1 MNVLPQLVFGIAAGG
16 LAGYFAGSFAQS
28 ESDAVEAAA
37 PGESARIS
45 ELEAEIRALRQDLEA
60 PRPIG
65 LAESGG
71 RVAAD
76 TEAQL
81 QAAIDAWMAENLEA
95 RLQQAAG
102 AASAGSAGDA
112 EPGQAKFTNAEEAIL
127 AMQAADGWDAQME
140 AMQAAADAGLLDAVI
155 EELEKRAELQPD
167 SENAQLEL
175 AAGYLQKVFSTT
187 NPIET
192 GTWAVKLDGT
202 YDEALAINDQ
212 SWDARFGKAM
222 SLSNWPA
229 FTGKQGEAIRQFE
242 ILRGQQANAASR
254 PEFAQT
260 YLILGNMY
268 QQSGRMDEARAAWQD
283 GANRFP
289 NNAELLGQLDQR

>member
-1 MNVLPQLVFGIAAGG
+1 MNVLPHLVFGIAAGG
-16 LAGYFAGSFAQS
+16 LAGYFAGSFAQPS
-28 ESDAVEAAA
+28 TDAVEAAA
-37 PGESARIS
+37 PGESARLA
-45 ELEAEIRALRQDLEA
+45 ELEAEIRALRQELES
-60 PRPIG
+60 PRPVG
-65 LAESGG
+65 LADTGN
-71 RVAAD
+71 RVATD

-95 RLQQAAG
+95 RLLAAG
-102 AASAGSAGDA
+102 AALAESEGDA
-112 EPGQAKFTNAEEAIL
+112 SPAQAKFSTAEEVIL
-127 AMQAADGWDAQME
+127 AMQAADGWDAQMA

-167 SENAQLEL
+167 SESAQLEL
-175 AAGYLQKVFSTT
+175 AVGYLQKVFSTT

-192 GTWAVKLDGT
+192 GTWAMKLDGT
-202 YDEALAINDQ
+202 YDKALAINDQ

-242 ILRGQQANAASR
+242 ILRGQQADAASR

-268 QQSGRMDEARAAWQD
+268 
-283 GANRFP
+283 
-289 NNAELLGQLDQR
+289 

>member
-1 MNVLPQLVFGIAAGG
+1 MNVLPHIVFGIAAGG
-16 LAGYFAGSFAQS
+16 LAGYFAGSFAQPSS
-28 ESDAVEAAA
+28 EAVEAAA
-37 PGESARIS
+37 PGESTRLA
-45 ELEAEIRALRQDLEA
+45 ELEAEIRALRLDLES

-65 LAESGG
+65 LADSAD

-76 TEAQL
+76 SAAQL
-81 QAAIDAWMAENLEA
+81 QAAIEAWMTENLEA
-95 RLQQAAG
+95 RLLEAG
-102 AASAGSAGDA
+102 AATADAAGPGDPA
-112 EPGQAKFTNAEEAIL
+112 AAKFTTVEEAIL
-127 AMQAADGWDAQME
+127 AMQAAEGWDAQMA
-140 AMQAAADAGLLDAVI
+140 AMQAAADAGLLDAII

-167 SENAQLEL
+167 SEGAQLDL

-192 GTWAVKLDGT
+192 GTWAMKLDGT
-202 YDEALAINDQ
+202 YDQALAINDQ
-212 SWDARFGKAM
+212 SWEARFGKAM

-242 ILRGQQANAASR
+242 ILRGQQSNAASR
-254 PEFAQT
+254 PEFSQT

-283 GANRFP
+283 GADRFP
-289 NNAELLGQLDQR
+289 SNADLRGQLDQR

>member
-1 MNVLPQLVFGIAAGG
+1 MT
-16 LAGYFAGSFAQS
+16 
-28 ESDAVEAAA
+28 
-37 PGESARIS
+37 
-45 ELEAEIRALRQDLEA
+45 ELEAEIRALRQELET
-60 PRPIG
+60 PRPVG
-65 LAESGG
+65 LVDSGD
-71 RVAAD
+71 RVATDSA
-76 TEAQL
+76 AQL

-95 RLQQAAG
+95 RLLAAG
-102 AASAGSAGDA
+102 AAAA
-112 EPGQAKFTNAEEAIL
+112 EASSSGETVVAKFTTAEEAIL
-127 AMQAADGWDAQME
+127 AMQNAEGWDAQMA

-167 SENAQLEL
+167 SESAQLEL

-192 GTWAVKLDGT
+192 GTWAMKLDGT
-202 YDEALAINDQ
+202 YDQALAINDQ
-212 SWDARFGKAM
+212 SWEARFGKAM

-242 ILRGQQANAASR
+242 ILRGQQANSASR

-289 NNAELLGQLDQR
+289 SNADLRGQLDQE

>member
-1 MNVLPQLVFGIAAGG
+1 MNVLPHIIFGVVAGG
-16 LAGYFAGSFAQS
+16 LAGYFAGSFAQPSS
-28 ESDAVEAAA
+28 ESVEAAA
-37 PGESARIS
+37 PGESARLT
-45 ELEAEIRALRQDLEA
+45 ELEAEIRALRQELES
-60 PRPIG
+60 PRPVG
-65 LAESGG
+65 LVDAGD
-71 RVAAD
+71 RVASD
-76 TEAQL
+76 SQAQL

-95 RLQQAAG
+95 RLLAAG
-102 AASAGSAGDA
+102 AASAGADA
-112 EPGQAKFTNAEEAIL
+112 PRDPAAAKFTTAEEVIL
-127 AMQAADGWDAQME
+127 AMQATDDWDEQMA

-167 SENAQLEL
+167 SESAQLEL

-192 GTWAVKLDGT
+192 GTWAMKLDST
-202 YDEALAINDQ
+202 YDQALAINDQ
-212 SWDARFGKAM
+212 SWAARFGKAM

-229 FTGKQGEAIRQFE
+229 FTGKPAEAIRQFE

-268 QQSGRMDEARAAWQD
+268 QQSGRMDEARAAWQE
-283 GANRFP
+283 GADRFP
-289 NNAELLGQLDQR
+289 SNADLRGQLDQK

>member
-1 MNVLPQLVFGIAAGG
+1 
-16 LAGYFAGSFAQS
+16 
-28 ESDAVEAAA
+28 
-37 PGESARIS
+37 
-45 ELEAEIRALRQDLEA
+45 
-60 PRPIG
+60 
-65 LAESGG
+65 
-71 RVAAD
+71 
-76 TEAQL
+76 
-81 QAAIDAWMAENLEA
+81 MAENLEA
-95 RLQQAAG
+95 RLLAAG
-102 AASAGSAGDA
+102 AAAA
-112 EPGQAKFTNAEEAIL
+112 EASSSGETVVAKFTTAEEAIL
-127 AMQAADGWDAQME
+127 AMQNAEGWDAQMA

-167 SENAQLEL
+167 SESAQLEL

-192 GTWAVKLDGT
+192 GTWAMKLDGT
-202 YDEALAINDQ
+202 YDQALAINDQ
-212 SWDARFGKAM
+212 SWEARFGKAM

-242 ILRGQQANAASR
+242 ILRGQQANSASR

-289 NNAELLGQLDQR
+289 SNADLRGQLDQE